1 MNMFLS
7 NGCTL
12 SSYENGKVVCGAY
25 TEAGKVALERAKKIY
40 TETCVDYFYPD
51 VSTANEYIINGDV
64 VMAVTWL
71 DGMNGTE
78 DSFVYKMDNLG
89 VLPFPIGPDAVPGVY
104 PTYHEG
110 LSYAT
115 CIPVNAKDAPATA
128 IVLSAMYEPFDDY
141 KTKEDIVDYMAE
153 QTFFDRRDAEIF
165 ANMVKHTEYG
175 FFREGARVVIQ
186 SVVEQTDTVTS
197 LLESY
202 EDQYAE
208 IVEDYM
214 IHHYEGRVAVY
225 GE

>member
-1 MNMFLS
+1 MK
-7 NGCTL
+7 TL
-12 SSYENGKVVCGAY
+12 LHICCAPCANQPIEVLRTDGIEVTGFWYNPNIHPFKEYEARRDC
-25 TEAGKVALERAKKIY
+25 L
-40 TETCVDYFYPD
+40 
-51 VSTANEYIINGDV
+51 
-64 VMAVTWL
+64 
-71 DGMNGTE
+71 
-78 DSFVYKMDNLG
+78 
-89 VLPFPIGPDAVPGVY
+89 
-104 PTYHEG
+104 
-110 LSYAT
+110 
-115 CIPVNAKDAPATA
+115 
-128 IVLSAMYEPFDDY
+128 
-141 KTKEDIVDYMAE
+141 VDYMAE